1 MTAVLQKKICMLG
14 GFSVG
19 KTSLV
24 KRYVQSVF
32 SETYLTTVGVKID
45 KKTVDLSD
53 RIVNLILW
61 DLAGEDDINTFRM
74 TNMRGAAGYVLVAD
88 GTRPSTLD
96 VALSL
101 RQRVE
106 AEYGPLPFVLLLN
119 KSDLKEQ
126 WAIGDAEVEGLRQNG
141 CWVQPS
147 SARTGE
153 GVEDA
158 CEPVEDRRGS
168 HRAQEICYRLHE
180 CAVARK
186 KDRSIQAESL
196 FHLVDPPR
204 RQSRDARQVGV
215 STGHVRQGG
224 RSNPTRQVE
233 GLPRQHQLHPFQR
246 Q

>member
-24 KRYVQSVF
+24 KRYVQSIF

-53 RIVNLILW
+53 RTVTLILW

-88 GTRPSTLD
+88 GTRPSTLE

-106 AEYGPLPFVLLLN
+106 ADCGPLPFVLLVN
-119 KSDLKEQ
+119 KNDLTDQ
-126 WAIGDAEVEGLRQNG
+126 WTVDGTDLESLRQKG
-141 CWVQPS
+141 WWVRPS

-158 CEPVEDRRGS
+158 FKD
-168 HRAQEICYRLHE
+168 L
-180 CAVARK
+180 AVR
-186 KDRSIQAESL
+186 
-196 FHLVDPPR
+196 
-204 RQSRDARQVGV
+204 V
-215 STGHVRQGG
+215 S
-224 RSNPTRQVE
+224 S
-233 GLPRQHQLHPFQR
+233 
-246 Q
+246 